1 MIKHAWL
8 TLLKLG
14 TEGMSIDKRSFND
27 KFSGQEGTLRQ
38 TGIDWLLAYNYPKL

>member
-8 TLLKLG
+8 TLLKLD

-27 KFSGQEGTLRQ
+27 KCSGQEVTLGQ
-38 TGIDWLLAYNYPKL
+38 SGIDWVFAYNYPKL